1 MDDHTAH
8 QTATAD
14 ARQNQRLLENLAT
27 AVVLLDATLSVSY
40 ANPAAEQLFATS
52 LPHLLGQP
60 LQNFFQ
66 AESWNRD
73 DLQGLLENPHTHTRR
88 EARLQFPYNEHVGLV
103 DYTLTPL
110 ADGDGSPRQLL
121 LELQPLDRRL
131 RILHEDS
138 LLTANQAT
146 RALAH
151 GLAHEI
157 KNPLGGIRGAAQLL
171 ERTLDS
177 AAAREYTTV
186 IIHEVDRLHQLV
198 DRMLGPRRPPACRW
212 INIHQVLERVRRIL
226 QAETGPSLQLIRD
239 YDPSLPELWA
249 DPDQLIQV
257 VLNLLRNA
265 AQALLENLASLPTP
279 PCIILRSRALS
290 QYTIGQ
296 QRRRLVCLL
305 EIEDNG
311 PGVSEELRQ
320 TLFYPMVTGRSQG
333 TGLGLPIAQNI
344 MLQHGGLIE
353 CHSRPGQTIFRILIP
368 FVPLVPPAD
377 SPGRHECSAGPPAGD
392 ERVPS
397 F

>member
-1 MDDHTAH
+1 MDHTA
-8 QTATAD
+8 QQR

-27 AVVLLDATLSVSY
+27 AVVLLDDHLCVSY

-52 LPHLLGQP
+52 LAHLLGQA

-66 AESWNRD
+66 AESWNLAD
-73 DLQGLLENPHTHTRR
+73 VQDLLENPHTHTRR

-103 DYTLTPL
+103 DYTITPL
-110 ADGDGSPRQLL
+110 ADGDGSPHQLL

-171 ERTLDS
+171 ERSLD
-177 AAAREYTTV
+177 AAELREYTAV
-186 IIHEVDRLHQLV
+186 IINEVDRLRQLV
-198 DRMLGPRRPPACRW
+198 DRMLGPRLPPARRW

-226 QAETGPSLQLIRD
+226 QAETGTRLTLVRD

-265 AQALLENLASLPTP
+265 AQSLLENLASLPAP
-279 PCIILRSRALS
+279 PRIILRSRALS
-290 QYTIGQ
+290 QYTIGP
-296 QRRRLVCLL
+296 QRHRLVCLL

-311 PGVSEELRQ
+311 PGVNEDLRQ

-344 MLQHGGLIE
+344 MQQHGGLIE
-353 CHSRPGQTIFRILIP
+353 CHSRPGQTVFRILIP
-368 FVPLVPPAD
+368 FLDPQATAAHAAHTAHATTRLKQTAKACLK
-377 SPGRHECSAGPPAGD
+377 R
-392 ERVPS
+392 
-397 F
+397 